1 MPLHAFVMVL
11 IFFLFT
17 SAGIVVS
24 KSSKTARLYHVIATA
39 AAVIG
44 RAWRNDRCRQYNRI
58 AVTITVTATVA
69 VTHTHAIV
77 LAADFS
83 TETPQ

>member
-1 MPLHAFVMVL
+1 MMVL

-58 AVTITVTATVA
+58 AVTITVTVA

-77 LAADFS
+77 LAAAFS
-83 TETPQ
+83 AETPQ